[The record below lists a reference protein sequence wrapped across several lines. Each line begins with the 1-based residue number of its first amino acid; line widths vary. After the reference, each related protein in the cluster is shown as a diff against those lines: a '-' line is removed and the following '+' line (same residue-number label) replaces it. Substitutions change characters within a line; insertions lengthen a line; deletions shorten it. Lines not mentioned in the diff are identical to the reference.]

1 MMKKAIVYLILFT
14 VTTTLS
20 ACATAVPR
28 DRFNTQRGAAIGAG
42 VGALAGQAIGRNTEA
57 TLIGAAAGT
66 LLGAI
71 FGNAEDQAQ
80 DAVKEAALTNK
91 RVVYYDTQGGAFEAF
106 PEPVNQH
113 TNCRKV
119 TKRLWE
125 KGQLISEKVE
135 EVCEGEKTT
144 SDY

>member
-1 MMKKAIVYLILFT
+1 MKKTIVLLILLTATT
-14 VTTTLS
+14 VLS
-20 ACATAVPR
+20 SCATAAPP

-42 VGALAGQAIGRNTEA
+42 VGALAGQAIGRSTEA
-57 TLIGAAAGT
+57 TLIGAGVGT

-71 FGNAEDQAQ
+71 FGNAADQTHA
-80 DAVKEAALTNK
+80 AAREAAMTNK
-91 RVVYYDTQGGAFEAF
+91 RVVYYDNQGGALEAV
-106 PEPVNQH
+106 PGALDMH

-135 EVCEGEKTT
+135 EVCEGEKSTR
-144 SDY
+144 DY

>member
-1 MMKKAIVYLILFT
+1 MKKTITLLIFLT
-14 VTTTLS
+14 VATTLS
-20 ACATAVPR
+20 ACATAAPR

-57 TLIGAAAGT
+57 TLIGTGVGT

-71 FGNAEDQAQ
+71 FGNAADQTHA
-80 DAVKEAALTNK
+80 AAREAAMTNK
-91 RVVYYDTQGGAFEAF
+91 RVVYYDNQGGAIEAV
-106 PEPVNQH
+106 PGPVNQH
-113 TNCRKV
+113 TNCRKI

-125 KGQLISEKVE
+125 KNQLISEKVE

-144 SDY
+144 RDY

>member
-1 MMKKAIVYLILFT
+1 MKKNIALLVLWAA
-14 VTTTLS
+14 TTTLFS
-20 ACATAVPR
+20 CATAAPP
-28 DRFNTQRGAAIGAG
+28 DRYNTQRGAAIGAG

-57 TLIGAAAGT
+57 TLIGASVGT

-71 FGNAEDQAQ
+71 FGNAADQTHA
-80 DAVKEAALTNK
+80 AAREAAMTNK
-91 RVVYYDTQGGAFEAF
+91 RVVYYDDHGSALEAV
-106 PEPVNQH
+106 PGPRNQY

-135 EVCEGEKTT
+135 EVCEGEKFTG
-144 SDY
+144 DY